1 MPMSKFSI
9 ILFFLLACFPLYG
22 QTGEVTGR
30 LVDAKTQEPLP
41 FANVYINKTTVGTV
55 TNDSGKFVLR
65 KVPFGIAEI
74 VFSFVGYTPVQ
85 QRIVVREKND
95 LKIVPLSPDI
105 QQLSEIE
112 IKSSR
117 DKTWEKQERKFEK
130 IFLGTTIHCKI
141 LNPWVINFGNENGVI
156 IANASQPIEIE
167 NRNLGYHLF
176 FQLKNFRYSASG
188 YVIVGNVLF
197 KELTTAVATEAL
209 AWKKNR
215 ERAYYGSAKH
225 LMKSILDRQV
235 SRNGFSLY
243 RERIKGKLPA
253 HNFTLELQTNL
264 APYDTGSMVI
274 AGATNHEYRIS
285 LKEKVEVH
293 YDLGFSEKNYYN
305 DINSPISWIE
315 VKGGTVI
322 VSGDGTILNPTD
334 VAVSGEM
341 ADARVSDMLPSDYKP
356 GSIVAI
362 EAPKNISAIRL
373 QEKPYLHTDKPYY
386 YVGDQIWFSAYMK
399 YRAPALMDTL
409 SKVLYVD
416 LMDSSQMIQHR
427 IVKLDSARGE
437 GSISLSTKVKPG
449 NYFLRAYTHWMR
461 NYGVE
466 QFFYKPIKIL
476 SPGEKVNL
484 PASEVMPDNQLRIAF
499 DKWEYNKRE
508 EVKMIIRLD
517 TTETVDVVSGSYSVS
532 VTDESVSVPIATPT
546 IQTELEIAEPSKGM
560 LPKFLYPIE
569 RGISISGIYQD
580 EKGKGKKTKLT
591 LLPETFESIYQVP
604 TLMNGEFSLRDLS
617 FYDTLR
623 FGVQPKEGK
632 IALIAPSVPQ
642 LPEKLPILNL
652 PVVPMTEPYVS
663 PSGDTTASIV
673 LKEVVVEQKKEKI
686 KYEGSYAEPDF
697 SIKGDDIETYQNL
710 AAAIA
715 AKIPAYRLISWEMHW
730 YLIWARG
737 EFTRVRAPSEP
748 VLFVDNSQVIGET
761 AGDRLVTINPASI
774 DHIEVKGMIGS
785 NVGANGA
792 GGTIMVFTKRYTEPA
807 FKGLPILK
815 VKGFDHPKVFISPD
829 YNAGASLKEDF
840 RSTLYWNPKVNLSSR
855 RPSLGLTFFTSDR
868 PGTYRVV
875 VEGITIQGK
884 KIHAEA
890 RLKVKEE

>member
-1 MPMSKFSI
+1 MSKFSF
-9 ILFFLLACFPLYG
+9 ILFFLLGCFALYG
-22 QTGEVTGR
+22 QTGEVMGR
-30 LVDAKTQEPLP
+30 LVDAKTHEPLP

-55 TNDSGKFVLR
+55 TNDSGKFLLK
-65 KVPFGIAEI
+65 KVPLGPAEI
-74 VFSFVGYTPVQ
+74 VFSFVGYTPAQ
-85 QRIVVREKND
+85 QRIVVKEKND
-95 LKIVPLSPDI
+95 LKIVSLNQDVE
-105 QQLSEIE
+105 QLSEIE

-117 DKTWEKQERKFEK
+117 DKAWEKQERKFEK
-130 IFLGTTIHCKI
+130 IFLGTTSNCKI
-141 LNPWVINFGNENGVI
+141 LNPWAINFVNENGVI
-156 IANASQPIEIE
+156 IATASQPIEIE
-167 NRNLGYHLF
+167 NKILGYHLY

-197 KELTTAVATEAL
+197 KELTTTVATEAL

-215 ERAYYGSAKH
+215 ERAYYGSTKH
-225 LMKSILDRQV
+225 LMKSILDHRI
-235 SRNGFSLY
+235 SKNGFSLY
-243 RERIKGKLPA
+243 RERIKGKLRS
-253 HNFTLELQTNL
+253 HNFTLELQNNL
-264 APYDTGSMVI
+264 AAYDTSAIVMPGPSI
-274 AGATNHEYRIS
+274 HEYRLL
-285 LKEKVEVH
+285 LKEKMEVH
-293 YDLGFSEKNYYN
+293 YDAGFSEKNYYT

-315 VKGGTVI
+315 VRGGAVI

-341 ADARVSDMLPSDYKP
+341 AEARVSNMLPADYKP

-362 EAPKNISAIRL
+362 EVPKNISAIRL

-386 YVGDQIWFSAYMK
+386 YCGDQIWFSAYMK

-416 LMDSSQMIQHR
+416 LMDSAKAVQHR
-427 IVKLDSARGE
+427 IVKLDSGRGE
-437 GSISLSTKVKPG
+437 GSFNLTKSIKPG
-449 NYFLRAYTHWMR
+449 NYVLCAYTQWMR
-461 NYGVE
+461 NYGVD
-466 QFFYKPIKIL
+466 QFYYKPIKIL
-476 SPGEKVNL
+476 SADEKVNL
-484 PASEVMPDNQLRIAF
+484 QGAEMIQNNQMQIGF
-499 DKWEYNKRE
+499 DKTEYKKRD
-508 EVKMIIRLD
+508 EVKMTLRLD
-517 TTETVDVVSGSYSVS
+517 TTETVEFVRGSFSVS
-532 VTDESVSVPIATPT
+532 ITDESISVPINNPT

-560 LPKFLYPIE
+560 LSKFVYPIE

-604 TLMNGEFSLRDLS
+604 TLVNGEFVLRDLS
-617 FYDTLR
+617 FYDTMR

-632 IALIAPSVPQ
+632 IALISSSSPQ
-642 LPEKLPILNL
+642 LPEKWPTLEL

-697 SIKGDDIETYQNL
+697 YIKGDDIETYQNL

-715 AKIPAYRLISWEMHW
+715 AKIPAYKLISWSGHW

-737 EFTRVRAPSEP
+737 EFTHGETPSEP
-748 VLFVDNSQVIGET
+748 VLYVDQAQVIEGP
-761 AGDRLVTINPASI
+761 AGDRLVMINPAMV

-785 NVGANGA
+785 NVGATGANGS
-792 GGTIMVFTKRYTEPA
+792 IMVFTKRYTDPA

-815 VKGFDHPKVFISPD
+815 VKGFDRPQVFVLPD
-829 YNAGASLKEDF
+829 YKTSAAAKEDL
-840 RSTLYWNPKVNLSSR
+840 RSTLYWNPRVNLTSKHPFR
-855 RPSLGLTFFTSDR
+855 EINFFTSDR
-868 PGTYRVV
+868 VGAFRVV
-875 VEGITIQGK
+875 VEGLTSNGK

-890 RLKVKEE
+890 RLKVTD